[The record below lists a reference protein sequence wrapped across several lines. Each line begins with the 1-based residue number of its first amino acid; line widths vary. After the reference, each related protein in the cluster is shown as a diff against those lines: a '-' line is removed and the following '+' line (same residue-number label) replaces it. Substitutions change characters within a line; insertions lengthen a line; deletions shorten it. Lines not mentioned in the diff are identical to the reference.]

1 VYARRVSLQTLLRVK
16 AHVSKLVGRG
26 EGPKCLKESKC
37 RPFRLCKE
45 TPGHFFQ
52 FLSLFFFGENKT
64 LTKCYIHVDWLVGS
78 YRCWAV
84 LKCWPGSQPGSHN
97 ENQFTPFLKCENRNE
112 NRPQVLTWSRTG
124 SKNVYIYIFLE
135 NRTGSL
141 IELRSGSQSSLYHL
155 IGFLWFFF
163 SRGTIIILLSLLL
176 LLFFLLLLLFSHYY
190 CSLFIG
196 ITLLCITVYF
206 SHMVSLFSCDEVI

>member
-1 VYARRVSLQTLLRVK
+1 ML
-16 AHVSKLVGRG
+16 
-26 EGPKCLKESKC
+26 
-37 RPFRLCKE
+37 
-45 TPGHFFQ
+45 GHFFQ
-52 FLSLFFFGENKT
+52 FLSLFYFGENKT

-84 LKCWPGSQPGSHN
+84 LKCWPGSHPGSHN
-97 ENQFTPFLKCENRNE
+97 ENQFTLFLNVRTGMKTDLRFSHDRE
-112 NRPQVLTWSRTG
+112 PVKYIHIYFWRTG
-124 SKNVYIYIFLE
+124 SNVYIYIFLE

-163 SRGTIIILLSLLL
+163 SLGTIIILLSLLL

-196 ITLLCITVYF
+196 ITLLFITVYF
-206 SHMVSLFSCDEVI
+206 FPIPVAVTFLTWCLSFRVMKSFKY